1 MTLFPNCEKRSPKNP
16 PEKQHTELSRLH
28 ILKNGKLQFL
38 KPHNTCE
45 YSNHNCNHPET
56 AYQPNAYALSI

>member
-1 MTLFPNCEKRSPKNP
+1 MTLFPNCEKEVLKS

-28 ILKNGKLQFL
+28 ILKWKTAVL